1 MTSSEQTVDPKTN
14 VCLWEWNCSVIYPL
28 KRLRSGEADN
38 LPETRRLHCSCTR
51 LVIVVWQPSISSADY
66 LSTLIVCLDAEDE
79 RPSVKHQAEA
89 SSHHRGDRFVL
100 IVWMIHEDERQM
112 ERDTAMSW
120 S

>member
-100 IVWMIHEDERQM
+100 IV
-112 ERDTAMSW
+112 
-120 S
+120 